1 MRKLACLIPTVSLSF
16 PDIYV
21 AQKVVVQNDHFGTAY
36 ARVRF
41 LLLRMAASTSVLTF
55 RYIGF
60 SVRTGGRHV
69 ALGRVVMIWI
79 FEDEVL

>member
-16 PDIYV
+16 SSYV

-41 LLLRMAASTSVLTF
+41 LLLRMAASKSVLTF